1 MSIVLDVIQ
10 IILNITTII
19 LILMLIRENK
29 NHWRM

>member
-29 NHWRM
+29 K